1 MARFTT
7 GASLGH
13 SDLHS
18 VPKKRLDPPA
28 VNKPSASPPSPQG
41 MAFPQSD
48 WTMHLPIPVDLDSMK
63 QIGHDDEVIEDA
75 WKRSFE
81 IGVMK
86 RG

>member
-1 MARFTT
+1 
-7 GASLGH
+7 
-13 SDLHS
+13 
-18 VPKKRLDPPA
+18 
-28 VNKPSASPPSPQG
+28 

-86 RG
+86 RGQRIDG